1 MLITNTSIATGITRT
16 MELPVTEQQLDTW
29 QSGTYI
35 QVAMPELSPEQR
47 EFIMTGMTPEEW
59 DEMPE
64 L

>member
-1 MLITNTSIATGITRT
+1 MLITNTSIATGITRP